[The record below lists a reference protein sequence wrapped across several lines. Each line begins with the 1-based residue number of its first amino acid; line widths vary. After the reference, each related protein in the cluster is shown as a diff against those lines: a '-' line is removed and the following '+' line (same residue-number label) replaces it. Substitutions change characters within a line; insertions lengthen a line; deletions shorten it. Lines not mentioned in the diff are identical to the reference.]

1 MHQQNSAKHPQ
12 PKNGNRP
19 EPRDD
24 NRNITASGSSRP
36 GIQDARHREQ
46 RPVDNSAR
54 RRRGSGRPLDNAS
67 GERDFN
73 DLNKEEIVALVKK
86 VAAELGHRPNQYEF
100 WQMAGAKKEH
110 MRRLFGSYRELVQE
124 AGFEALGPGFH
135 LTADELL
142 ADWAAVTRKLS
153 KVPTV
158 EQYDKAGKYSHRAFR
173 ERWKSWHDVPV
184 AVADWAGAKWPDR
197 QWDDVVEIARRY
209 KEERKT
215 GPRQS
220 QKKYNRLTSTPDEGL
235 TSRPSMSTGS
245 TSSTESTEPK
255 QSRRSRKK
263 SAEPVY
269 GQPIMLPELA
279 TAPTNEL
286 GVIYLFGV
294 LARVLGFMVLRLQ
307 AEFPDCE
314 ALRRGEDG
322 RWRRLR
328 VEFEFES
335 KNFLLHG
342 HDVNGCDLI
351 VCWVNNWPSCPVE
364 VLELSKIV
372 GA

>member
-1 MHQQNSAKHPQ
+1 MHQQNSDKDPQ
-12 PKNGNRP
+12 PKN
-19 EPRDD
+19 D
-24 NRNITASGSSRP
+24 NRAEPKRDNQNITASDCSRP
-36 GIQDARHREQ
+36 RSQDARGREQ
-46 RPVDNSAR
+46 RPADNSVR
-54 RRRGSGRPLDNAS
+54 RRRGSHRPLGNAS
-67 GERDFN
+67 GERNFN
-73 DLNKEEIVALVKK
+73 DLNKEEIIALVKQ

-142 ADWAAVTRKLS
+142 ADWAAVARRLG
-153 KVPTV
+153 KVPPIQ
-158 EQYDKAGKYSHRAFR
+158 QYDKTGKYSHRAFR
-173 ERWKSWHDVPV
+173 QRWKSWHDVPA
-184 AVADWAGAKWPDR
+184 AVAEWATAKWPDR
-197 QWDDVVEIARRY
+197 QWDDVVEIARKY
-209 KEERKT
+209 T
-215 GPRQS
+215 RQR
-220 QKKYNRLTSTPDEGL
+220 QAAGNRLGRKKYNRLTSTP
-235 TSRPSMSTGS
+235 SASTGS
-245 TSSTESTEPK
+245 TSSIASTESGP
-255 QSRRSRKK
+255 SRRSTRKK
-263 SAEPVY
+263 SAAPVY

-286 GVIYLFGV
+286 GVIYLFGA
-294 LARVLGFMVLRLQ
+294 LAKVLGFMVLRLQ
-307 AEFPDCE
+307 AEFPDCQ

-322 RWRRLR
+322 RWRLVR

>member
-1 MHQQNSAKHPQ
+1 MSDSTPEKRASINHQ
-12 PKNGNRP
+12 
-19 EPRDD
+19 
-24 NRNITASGSSRP
+24 NRNRACNKTGNNPPAGHSL
-36 GIQDARHREQ
+36 
-46 RPVDNSAR
+46 R
-54 RRRGSGRPLDNAS
+54 RRRGSHRPLDNAS

-73 DLNKEEIVALVKK
+73 DLNKEEIIALVKK

-100 WQMAGAKKEH
+100 WQMAGARKEH

-135 LTADELL
+135 LTPDELL
-142 ADWAAVTRKLS
+142 ADWAATARRLG

-158 EQYDKAGKYSHRAFR
+158 QQYDKAGKYSHRAFR
-173 ERWKSWHDVPV
+173 GRWKSWHDVPA
-184 AVADWAGAKWPDR
+184 AVVEWAAAKWPDR
-197 QWDDVVEIARRY
+197 LWDDVVEIAQTY
-209 KEERKT
+209 T
-215 GPRQS
+215 RQR
-220 QKKYNRLTSTPDEGL
+220 QAAGNRLGKKKYNRLTSTPEGL
-235 TSRPSMSTGS
+235 TSTQS
-245 TSSTESTEPK
+245 TSSTQSTESG
-255 QSRRSRKK
+255 QSTRSTRKK
-263 SAEPVY
+263 SAAPVY
-269 GQPIMLPELA
+269 GRPIMLPELA

-294 LARVLGFMVLRLQ
+294 LARALGFMVLRLQ

-314 ALRRGEDG
+314 ALRRGHDG
-322 RWRRLR
+322 RWRLLR

-335 KNFLLHG
+335 KNFLLHR

>member
-1 MHQQNSAKHPQ
+1 MSDFN
-12 PKNGNRP
+12 P
-19 EPRDD
+19 ENPASTNHE
-24 NRNITASGSSRP
+24 NRNHACKKSGNNLRP
-36 GIQDARHREQ
+36 GD
-46 RPVDNSAR
+46 SGR
-54 RRRGSGRPLDNAS
+54 RRRGSHRPLENRS

-73 DLNKEEIVALVKK
+73 DLNKEEIIALVKK

-135 LTADELL
+135 LTHEELL
-142 ADWAAVTRKLS
+142 EDWAAVARRLG

-158 EQYDKAGKYSHRAFR
+158 QQYDKAGKYSHRAFR
-173 ERWKSWHDVPV
+173 GRWKSWHDVPV
-184 AVADWAGAKWPDR
+184 AVAEWAAAKWPDR
-197 QWDDVVEIARRY
+197 QWDDVVEIARSY
-209 KEERKT
+209 TKQ
-215 GPRQS
+215 RQAAGDRLGK
-220 QKKYNRLTSTPDEGL
+220 KKYNRLTSTPDEGL
-235 TSRPSMSTGS
+235 TSTPSTL
-245 TSSTESTEPK
+245 STESTE
-255 QSRRSRKK
+255 SRQAPRSTRKR
-263 SAEPVY
+263 SAAPVY
-269 GQPIMLPELA
+269 GRPIMLPELA

-294 LARVLGFMVLRLQ
+294 LAKVLGFMVLRLQ

-314 ALRRGEDG
+314 VLRRGEDG

-335 KNFLLHG
+335 RNFLLHG

>member
-1 MHQQNSAKHPQ
+1 MSDLNPANDAF
-12 PKNGNRP
+12 KNDR
-19 EPRDD
+19 
-24 NRNITASGSSRP
+24 NRNNECDSTGNNLPAG
-36 GIQDARHREQ
+36 D
-46 RPVDNSAR
+46 SAR
-54 RRRGSGRPLDNAS
+54 RRRGSRRPLNNAS
-67 GERDFN
+67 CQPDFN
-73 DLNKEEIVALVKK
+73 DLNKQEIIALVKQ

-135 LTADELL
+135 LTQDELL
-142 ADWAAVTRKLS
+142 EDWAAVARRLG

-158 EQYDKAGKYSHRAFR
+158 LQYDKAGKYSHRAFR
-173 ERWKSWHDVPV
+173 QRWKSWHEVPA
-184 AVADWAGAKWPDR
+184 AVVEWTASQWPDR
-197 QWDDVVEIARRY
+197 QWDDVVKIARTY
-209 KEERKT
+209 TEERKAA
-215 GPRQS
+215 GDRLGK
-220 QKKYNRLTSTPDEGL
+220 KKYNRLTSTPDEAL
-235 TSRPSMSTGS
+235 TSMPPTES
-245 TSSTESTEPK
+245 TSSTTSTESG
-255 QSRRSRKK
+255 QSTRSTKK
-263 SAEPVY
+263 SAAPVY
-269 GQPIMLPELA
+269 GRPIMLPEMA

-294 LARVLGFMVLRLQ
+294 LAKVLGFMVLRLQ

-314 ALRRGEDG
+314 ALRRGQDG
-322 RWRRLR
+322 RWRRIR

-364 VLELSKIV
+364 VLELSSLLAK
-372 GA
+372 

>member
-1 MHQQNSAKHPQ
+1 MNTIKPPAGGFFIERKTVSDLNPENHVPAHHQNHTNACDST
-12 PKNGNRP
+12 GN
-19 EPRDD
+19 
-24 NRNITASGSSRP
+24 
-36 GIQDARHREQ
+36 HRMA
-46 RPVDNSAR
+46 DGSAR
-54 RRRGSGRPLDNAS
+54 RRRGSQRPLDNAS

-73 DLNKEEIVALVKK
+73 DLNKDEIIALVKK
-86 VAAELGHRPNQYEF
+86 AAAELGHRPNQYEF

-135 LTADELL
+135 LTRDALL
-142 ADWAAVTRKLS
+142 EDWAAVARRLG

-158 EQYDKAGKYSHRAFR
+158 QQYDKAGKYSHRAFR
-173 ERWKSWHDVPV
+173 QRWKSWHDVPA
-184 AVADWAGAKWPDR
+184 AVAEWVEARWPDR
-197 QWDDVVEIARRY
+197 QWDDVAALT
-209 KEERKT
+209 RKYT
-215 GPRQS
+215 EQRQAAGDRLS
-220 QKKYNRLTSTPDEGL
+220 RKKYHRLTSTPDEAL
-235 TSRPSMSTGS
+235 TTTQS
-245 TSSTESTEPK
+245 TSSTSSTPSTHSVP
-255 QSRRSRKK
+255 SRPKK
-263 SAEPVY
+263 SADPVY

-294 LARVLGFMVLRLQ
+294 LAKVLGLIVLRLQ

-314 ALRRGEDG
+314 ALRRGPDG
-322 RWRRLR
+322 RWRRIR

-335 KNFLLHG
+335 RNFLLHG

-364 VLELSKIV
+364 VLELS
-372 GA
+372 